1 MTWHIKV
8 TMAMSKS
15 FHQKNISV
23 YADAAGKSADLL
35 LDEGAS
41 ASPDTTHHVAMARYF
56 APERNWNPTSS
67 IEMQNVD
74 AA

>member
-1 MTWHIKV
+1 MQ
-8 TMAMSKS
+8 MM
-15 FHQKNISV
+15 QEN
-23 YADAAGKSADLL
+23 LL
-35 LDEGAS
+35 IYYWMKGLQ
-41 ASPDTTHHVAMARYF
+41 PHLTLPHHVAMARYF